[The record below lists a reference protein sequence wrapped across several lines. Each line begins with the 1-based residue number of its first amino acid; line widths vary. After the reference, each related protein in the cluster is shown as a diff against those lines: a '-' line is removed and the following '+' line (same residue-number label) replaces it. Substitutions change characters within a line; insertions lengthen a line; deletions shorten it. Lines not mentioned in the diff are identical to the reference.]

1 MRDHRLNYL
10 IISSMGKKVGSIV
23 LVSYLLWNCAPQG
36 PSDFMNIPEPS
47 EYMRGFFPLKVVFD
61 SKKPNEMIVLMARGE
76 GFNEA
81 RLLSIS
87 MPVGQK
93 LWEFSITNEIVKD
106 IYPDPDGGVWV
117 LVEDAKVKGRN
128 RVRDFKILKVVNGN
142 NTTSVD
148 IPDTTYTDWYT
159 FVVTEDMFIGKPVS
173 PALYFGV
180 CSKTGDLI
188 KEEPKFKNLREYYE
202 EFKKYASKYN
212 FKKFIGYANGKI
224 YSVSEALDTM
234 EIYDLASGSLIS
246 KVHLGPPQIIP
257 KGPGKAVIMNR
268 VMAVGTK
275 GDTLWILTLKDIR
288 YYLEGNLIYL
298 IDFGDKRFLTGT
310 IKNDTFYWITYDKAV
325 RLAPVSRYKI
335 VKAEELNEAR

>member
-1 MRDHRLNYL
+1 MRFLNHL
-10 IISSMGKKVGSIV
+10 IIPSMGRKIWSIV
-23 LVSYLLWNCAPQG
+23 LGSYLLLNCAPQG

-61 SKKPNEMIVLMARGE
+61 SKKPNEMIVLMARG
-76 GFNEA
+76 GRFNEM
-81 RLLSIS
+81 RLLALS

-93 LWEFSITNEIVKD
+93 LWEFSITNKVVKD

-117 LVEDAKVKGRN
+117 FVEDTKVRGRR
-128 RVRDFKILKVVNGN
+128 RVRDFRLLKIVDGN

-148 IPDTTYTDWYT
+148 IPDTIYTDWYT
-159 FVVTEDMFIGKPVS
+159 FIATKDMFIGKPVS
-173 PALYFGV
+173 PPLYFGV

-188 KEEPKFKNLREYYE
+188 KGEPKFRNLREYYE

-212 FKKFIGYANGKI
+212 FKKFVAYANGKI

-234 EIYDLASGSLIS
+234 EIYDLSSGNIVS

-288 YYLEGNLIYL
+288 YYLDGKLIYL

-310 IKNDTFYWITYDKAV
+310 VKKDTFYWITYDKSV
-325 RLAPVSRYKI
+325 RLAAVSRYKM
-335 VKAEELNEAR
+335 VKAEELNETR